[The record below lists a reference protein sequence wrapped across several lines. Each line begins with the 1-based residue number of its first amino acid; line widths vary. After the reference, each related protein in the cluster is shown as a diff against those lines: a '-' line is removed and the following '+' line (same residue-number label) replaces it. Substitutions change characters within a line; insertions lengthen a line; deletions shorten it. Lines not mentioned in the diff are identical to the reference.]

1 MQGGPS
7 LNSDSGLLISNF
19 SSCSGVI
26 LYSLCN
32 EKNSSIVIALPFLS
46 NAYRVVFLQL
56 KYGKLRKF
64 PVSSCDFNSTCLG
77 NTSAPPCPKIALTD
91 NNLSLI
97 KLASTATVVNKNTCA
112 PPLLDLNTI
121 SGKLQLK
128 IFCINFL

>member
-32 EKNSSIVIALPFLS
+32 KKNSSIVIALPFLS

-56 KYGKLRKF
+56 KYGK
-64 PVSSCDFNSTCLG
+64 D
-77 NTSAPPCPKIALTD
+77 
-91 NNLSLI
+91 
-97 KLASTATVVNKNTCA
+97 
-112 PPLLDLNTI
+112 
-121 SGKLQLK
+121 
-128 IFCINFL
+128 